1 MIRIRYSM
9 NEQGVRVSKGMLAGS
24 KMVQVLDS
32 PTSGVFQIVD
42 LNTKDILF
50 TNKVIN
56 PHSRMKEIK
65 NVLVGM
71 GVLFQQ
77 ETRVR
82 DVEQPVLETE
92 LDKTN
97 VA

>member
-9 NEQGVRVSKGMLAGS
+9 NDKGVRVSKGMLANS
-24 KMVQVLDS
+24 KMVQVLDN
-32 PTSGVFQIVD
+32 PTTGVYEIVD
-42 LNTKDILF
+42 LNTQEVLV
-50 TNKVIN
+50 TRTVTN

-82 DVEQPVLETE
+82 EVEQPVVE